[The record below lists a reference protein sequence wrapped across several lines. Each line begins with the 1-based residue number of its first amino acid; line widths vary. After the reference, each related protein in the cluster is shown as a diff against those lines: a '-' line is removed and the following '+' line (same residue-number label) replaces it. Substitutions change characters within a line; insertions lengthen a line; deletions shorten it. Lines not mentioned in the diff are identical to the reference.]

1 MVKRSF
7 LAILMACAAL
17 SDLAVAEEPVNIP
30 DRKLKAAVED
40 AIQTVDP
47 TPTDMLGLTSLSC
60 HDLGIADLTG
70 LEYATNL
77 VYLDL
82 RQNRLIS
89 SVAPLAGLVNL
100 QHLAIDNNQI
110 YDISALAGLT
120 NLQWLNLHENQI
132 SDISALAGM
141 TQLEWLNFHQNQV
154 SDISVLAGLT
164 NLTYLVLNH
173 NPVSDI
179 SALAALKKLR
189 YLTLYEAVNT
199 APDCPL
205 DEAAYCTYL
214 VQIAANNPG
223 IELTYRDNPTP
234 PQAVAASDGTYPD
247 KVRITWNGVCNGPEG
262 YKEPHY
268 YIVYRSDSPTGAKT
282 GISGWIYSNTSFD
295 DTSVSPGVHY
305 WYWVTSTLN
314 WEFGQGDEGSTGSGA
329 SHTLTTTSTA
339 GGTVSTPGIGSFQY
353 GLGTTV
359 SVTATAGLNHHFVN
373 WTGTAVTAGK
383 VANASSASTTVTM
396 DGDYTLQANFGIE
409 ERTLTTS
416 STAGGTVSTPGIGS
430 YSYDHATPAS
440 VVATAEANYYFVNWT
455 GTAVTAGKVANASS
469 ASTTVTVDGN
479 YTLQANF
486 GIEGR
491 TLTTS
496 STAGGTVRTPGI
508 GLFRYDHGSSA
519 SVVATAEANYYF
531 VNWTGTAVTAGKVAN
546 ASSASTTVTVDGNY
560 TLQANFAV
568 DRNTLTISAGS
579 GGTVSTPGVGTF
591 QYDHGTTVSVT
602 AAAAANYHFVNWTG
616 TAVTSGKVANATSA
630 TTTVT
635 VDGNYTLQANFAIGQ
650 QTLTTSAAS
659 GGTVNTPG
667 VGTFQ
672 YDHGTTVSVTAT
684 AAANYHFV
692 NWTGTAVTSGKV
704 ANVTSATTTVT
715 MDGNYTLQ
723 ANFAVDRNTLTISAA
738 SGGTVSTPGVG
749 TFQYDHG
756 TTVSV
761 AAAAASGYHF
771 ANWTGTAVT
780 SGKVANATSATTTV
794 TVDGNYTLQ
803 ANFAVD
809 RNTLTISAGSGG
821 TVSTPGVGTFQ
832 YDHGTTVSVTA
843 TAAANY
849 HFVNW
854 TGTAVTSG
862 KVANANSA
870 STTVT
875 MDGDYTLQANFAI
888 GQQTLTTSAASGGTV
903 STPGVGTFQ
912 YDHGTTVSVTA
923 TAAANYHFVNW
934 TGTAVTSGK
943 VANATSATTTVTVD
957 GNYTLQANFAIG
969 QQTLTTSAA
978 SGGTVSTPG
987 VGTFQYDHGTTVSV
1001 TATAAANYHFV
1012 NWTGTAVTSGK
1023 VANATSATT
1032 TVTVD
1037 GNYTLQANFAVDRN
1051 TLTISA
1057 GSGGTVSS
1065 PGVGTFQYD
1074 HGTTVSVT
1082 ATAAANYHFVNW
1094 TGTAVTSG
1102 KVANAN
1108 SASTTVTVDG
1118 NYTLQ
1123 ANFAI
1128 GQQTLTT
1135 SAASGGTVSTPGV
1148 GNFQYDHGT
1157 TVSVTATAGTNYHF
1171 VNWTGT
1177 AVTSGKVA
1185 NATSATTT
1193 VTVDGNY
1200 TLQANFAVGQQ
1211 TLTTSAASGGTV
1223 STPGVG
1229 NFQYDHGTTVSV
1241 TATAAANYHFVNW
1254 TGTAVTSGKVAN
1266 ATSATTTVTMDGNY
1280 TLQAN
1285 FAIGQQTLTISAASG
1300 GTVSTPGVG
1309 TFQYDH
1315 GATVSVTA
1323 TAAANYHFV
1332 NWTGTAV
1339 TSGKVSDATS
1349 ASTTVLMD
1357 GDYTL
1362 RADFEGT
1369 RYTLTITST
1378 VGGSVA
1384 MPASGVGSYTYPA
1397 GALVWLDAATNP
1409 LFKFAGWRGGLY
1421 ANESQASITMTAD
1434 VAVEAHFESLLDT
1447 IYVDDDAPS
1456 DLGPDD
1462 ANVSDLNQ
1470 NGTASHP
1477 LDGIQKA
1484 IAVAKKG
1491 AKIVILPGTYLET
1504 IDLLGKG
1511 IELDGLTCGDGVIG
1525 SFPVI
1530 NGQGK
1535 GTVVTCTQGEGTSC
1549 VLSGLVITG
1558 GRGRVAGGIVCLA
1571 SSPSFVN
1578 CLIVGNHL
1586 SDPNDAGYIGESRQD
1601 VVNGGALYCRDSNA
1615 TFVNCTIAGNWG
1627 VSGGPALGFKDSR
1640 VILANSIVWGNG
1652 PVAMVAQGTQQP
1664 VVTYS
1669 DVSGGW
1675 VGTGNLN
1682 KDPLFAVPGFWASPK
1697 DLTKVVNG
1705 SDPAAVWVKGDYHLR
1720 SQMGRWDSVLGWVK
1734 DVVASPCI
1742 DAGDPASLIG
1752 QEPNP
1757 NGLRINLGV
1766 YGGTCQASKSG
1777 GAGS

>member
-1 MVKRSF
+1 MKRCALVILIVVGL
-7 LAILMACAAL
+7 LAGLAGP
-17 SDLAVAEEPVNIP
+17 AVAEEGEEPVNIP
-30 DRKLKAAVED
+30 DLTLKRAVESMLGLS
-40 AIQTVDP
+40 DP

-60 HDLGIADLTG
+60 HGVEVSGHQIYGDVTDLTG

-77 VYLDL
+77 VHLDVSRDRITDL
-82 RQNRLIS
+82 S
-89 SVAPLAGLVNL
+89 PLSGLVNL
-100 QHLAIDNNQI
+100 QHLDVNNNLI
-110 YDISALAGLT
+110 SDISALSGLT
-120 NLQWLNLHENQI
+120 NLRYLNVHRNQI

-141 TQLEWLNFHQNQV
+141 KELQELVFLSNDV
-154 SDISVLAGLT
+154 IDISALAGLT
-164 NLTYLVLNH
+164 NLTYLDMSN
-173 NPVSDI
+173 NSVSDI
-179 SALAALKKLR
+179 SPLTGLTKLR
-189 YLTLYEAVNT
+189 WLRLHNT
-199 APDCPL
+199 RDTSPDCPL
-205 DEAAYCTYL
+205 NEASYCTYL

-223 IELTYRDNPTP
+223 IELIYRDNTTP
-234 PQAVAASDGTYPD
+234 PHGVAASDGTYPD
-247 KVRITWNGVCNGPEG
+247 KVRITWDRVCNGPEG
-262 YKEPHY
+262 YRAEPHF
-268 YIVYRSDSPTGAKT
+268 YIVFRSDSP
-282 GISGWIYSNTSFD
+282 YSHGTAITDWLQDPNTTFED
-295 DTSVSPGVHY
+295 ATAEPGVHY
-305 WYWVTSTLN
+305 WYWVTSTLS
-314 WEFGQGDEGSTGSGA
+314 WQFDQGNEGYTGSVTG
-329 SHTLTTTSTA
+329 HTLTTTSTA
-339 GGTVSTPGIGSFQY
+339 GGTVSTPGIGSY
-353 GLGTTV
+353 PYDHGTFA
-359 SVTATAGLNHHFVN
+359 SVAATAQAYYYFVN

-409 ERTLTTS
+409 
-416 STAGGTVSTPGIGS
+416 
-430 YSYDHATPAS
+430 
-440 VVATAEANYYFVNWT
+440 
-455 GTAVTAGKVANASS
+455 
-469 ASTTVTVDGN
+469 
-479 YTLQANF
+479 
-486 GIEGR
+486 GR
-491 TLTTS
+491 TLTTT

-531 VNWTGTAVTAGKVAN
+531 VNWTGTAVTA
-546 ASSASTTVTVDGNY
+546 
-560 TLQANFAV
+560 
-568 DRNTLTISAGS
+568 
-579 GGTVSTPGVGTF
+579 
-591 QYDHGTTVSVT
+591 
-602 AAAAANYHFVNWTG
+602 
-616 TAVTSGKVANATSA
+616 
-630 TTTVT
+630 
-635 VDGNYTLQANFAIGQ
+635 
-650 QTLTTSAAS
+650 
-659 GGTVNTPG
+659 
-667 VGTFQ
+667 
-672 YDHGTTVSVTAT
+672 
-684 AAANYHFV
+684 
-692 NWTGTAVTSGKV
+692 
-704 ANVTSATTTVT
+704 
-715 MDGNYTLQ
+715 
-723 ANFAVDRNTLTISAA
+723 
-738 SGGTVSTPGVG
+738 
-749 TFQYDHG
+749 
-756 TTVSV
+756 
-761 AAAAASGYHF
+761 
-771 ANWTGTAVT
+771 
-780 SGKVANATSATTTV
+780 GKVANATSATTTV

-862 KVANANSA
+862 KVANVTSA

-875 MDGDYTLQANFAI
+875 MDGNYTLQANFAVDRN
-888 GQQTLTTSAASGGTV
+888 TLTISAGSGGTV
-903 STPGVGTFQ
+903 STPGVGTFP

-934 TGTAVTSGK
+934 TGTAVTAGKVANVTSASTTVTMDGNYTLQANFAVDRNTLTISAGSGGTVSTPGVGTFQYDHGTTVSVAAAAASGYHFVNWTGTAVTAGK
-943 VANATSATTTVTVD
+943 VANATSASTTVTVD

-1012 NWTGTAVTSGK
+1012 NWTGTAVTAGK
-1023 VANATSATT
+1023 VANATSAST

-1037 GNYTLQANFAVDRN
+1037 GNYTLQANFAVDRHA
-1051 TLTISA
+1051 LTTSA
-1057 GSGGTVSS
+1057 GSGGTVNT

-1123 ANFAI
+1123 ANFAVDRHA
-1128 GQQTLTT
+1128 LTT
-1135 SAASGGTVSTPGV
+1135 SAGSGGTVNTPGV
-1148 GNFQYDHGT
+1148 GTFQYDHGA
-1157 TVSVTATAGTNYHF
+1157 TVSVTATAAANYHFANWTGTAVTSGKVANANSASTTVTMDGDYTLQANFATGQRTLTTSTAAGGTVEVPGLGSFTYDAGVTIAVTATPDAIHYFVNWTGSAVTSGKVANANSASTTVTMDGDYTLQANFAVDRHTLTMGAGSGGTVNTPGVGTFQYDHGTRVTVVATAAANHHF

-1177 AVTSGKVA
+1177 AVTSGKVSD
-1185 NATSATTT
+1185 ATSASTRVLMDGDYTLRANF
-1193 VTVDGNY
+1193 TVDRH
-1200 TLQANFAVGQQ
+1200 A
-1211 TLTTSAASGGTV
+1211 LTTSAG
-1223 STPGVG
+1223 
-1229 NFQYDHGTTVSV
+1229 
-1241 TATAAANYHFVNW
+1241 
-1254 TGTAVTSGKVAN
+1254 
-1266 ATSATTTVTMDGNY
+1266 
-1280 TLQAN
+1280 
-1285 FAIGQQTLTISAASG
+1285 SG

-1309 TFQYDH
+1309 TFPYDH
-1315 GATVSVTA
+1315 GTTVSVTA

-1766 YGGTCQASKSG
+1766 YGGTCQASKSNE
-1777 GAGS
+1777 